1 MDSENIWKLISMQ
14 YLSGSAG
21 DGSKE
26 RSIFS
31 VLQQTY
37 VSMDRKEPNIESEE
51 SAELSSQVDTFEGSE
66 LEKAL
71 RESAAKTEAPA
82 AGGGGGL
89 GRGRG
94 GGGAEPHQSL
104 LLPILLLSVIVAI
117 TLALALSRLIYTKMY
132 KDKQEKT
139 LSRWE
144 TVDILMQIF

>member
-1 MDSENIWKLISMQ
+1 MQ

-82 AGGGGGL
+82 AGGE
-89 GRGRG
+89 
-94 GGGAEPHQSL
+94 GGAEPHQSL
-104 LLPILLLSVIVAI
+104 LLPILLLSLIVAI

-139 LSRWE
+139 LSR
-144 TVDILMQIF
+144 

>member
-1 MDSENIWKLISMQ
+1 MQ

-51 SAELSSQVDTFEGSE
+51 SEELSSQVDTFEGSE

-82 AGGGGGL
+82 AGGEGGL
-89 GRGRG
+89 GRGGGGG

-104 LLPILLLSVIVAI
+104 LLPILLLSTIVAI

-139 LSRWE
+139 LSR
-144 TVDILMQIF
+144 

>member
-1 MDSENIWKLISMQ
+1 MQ

-71 RESAAKTEAPA
+71 RESAAKTEAPG
-82 AGGGGGL
+82 AGGEGGLGL

>member
-1 MDSENIWKLISMQ
+1 MEKSVSMQ
-14 YLSGSAG
+14 YLSGLAG

-82 AGGGGGL
+82 AGGEGGL
-89 GRGRG
+89 GRG

-139 LSRWE
+139 LSR
-144 TVDILMQIF
+144 

>member
-1 MDSENIWKLISMQ
+1 MQ

-37 VSMDRKEPNIESEE
+37 VSMDRREPNIESEE

-82 AGGGGGL
+82 AGGEGGL

-94 GGGAEPHQSL
+94 GVQPDIQRAAGAPHPRDCLNKIDL
-104 LLPILLLSVIVAI
+104 LI
-117 TLALALSRLIYTKMY
+117 
-132 KDKQEKT
+132 
-139 LSRWE
+139 
-144 TVDILMQIF
+144 

>member
-1 MDSENIWKLISMQ
+1 MQ

-37 VSMDRKEPNIESEE
+37 VSMDRREPNIESENEE

-71 RESAAKTEAPA
+71 RESAAKTKAPA
-82 AGGGGGL
+82 AGAEGGL
-89 GRGRG
+89 GRG

-104 LLPILLLSVIVAI
+104 LLPILLLSAIVAI

>member
-1 MDSENIWKLISMQ
+1 MDSDNIWK

-94 GGGAEPHQSL
+94 GGGGGAEPHQSL

-139 LSRWE
+139 LSR
-144 TVDILMQIF
+144 

>member
-1 MDSENIWKLISMQ
+1 MQ
-14 YLSGSAG
+14 YLSGSEG

-37 VSMDRKEPNIESEE
+37 VSVDRTQPNIESEDE
-51 SAELSSQVDTFEGSE
+51 ETAEFSSQVDTFEGSE

-71 RESAAKTEAPA
+71 RESAAKTEAA
-82 AGGGGGL
+82 GAGGEG

-94 GGGAEPHQSL
+94 GGGAEPPQSL
-104 LLPILLLSVIVAI
+104 LLPVLLLSVIVTI

-139 LSRWE
+139 LSRYE
-144 TVDILMQIF
+144 KVDFKMQIF